1 MKRYKLKEK
10 ISNDLISLDELK
22 DNLRITHNNADTQL
36 NNILKSAIEEVEN
49 ECGRVISL
57 SSYLLYMDNWPI
69 SNEIEIEKGPVSGIT
84 CVRYWSGGS
93 FKTMPADNYQL
104 DNTEL
109 TARVRFFDFPA
120 VDSGRMNN
128 IEIEFTTGWGAQ
140 ADIPG
145 NIRDAVLLLGSE
157 RYLTPANRNIKGEMT
172 TAGNILRKL
181 RVQRY

>member
-1 MKRYKLKEK
+1 
-10 ISNDLISLDELK
+10 
-22 DNLRITHNNADTQL
+22 
-36 NNILKSAIEEVEN
+36 
-49 ECGRVISL
+49 
-57 SSYLLYMDNWPI
+57 
-69 SNEIEIEKGPVSGIT
+69 
-84 CVRYWSGGS
+84 
-93 FKTMPADNYQL
+93 MPADNYQL

-128 IEIEFTTGWGAQ
+128 IEIEFTTGWGAP

-157 RYLTPANRNIKGEMT
+157 RYLTPANRNIKGEKT